1 VIILLGSFGNRY
13 SLIVCVTLPETSSSV
28 RIMQGPG
35 RWVPRNVE
43 AKGHVADDEGEGED
57 PARTLVVAWE
67 GDVREDGSADCH
79 EFDGVVSLRQ
89 ETRAVP
95 EITLGVGADDAIAVE
110 MRYL

>member
-1 VIILLGSFGNRY
+1 
-13 SLIVCVTLPETSSSV
+13 
-28 RIMQGPG
+28 
-35 RWVPRNVE
+35 
-43 AKGHVADDEGEGED
+43 
-57 PARTLVVAWE
+57 VAWE

-110 MRYL
+110 M